1 MPRVRPFTGRKIVS
15 GLVGGVYKK
24 PPTGGGGGG
33 GPAFRSSSTAS
44 STTGSITV
52 SAPAG
57 TSSGD
62 QLILVFRSFH
72 DYKSGSAG
80 SLTSTGWT
88 SIVSGSNWQG
98 AGFAVYRKTAG
109 ASETSYAWGSGTNW
123 TTGNLSVIAISGA
136 AAIDVAGTF
145 SSNLVAPSVTTTTA
159 TDLLVYIAGE
169 SIGAITS
176 PSGMTSRVT
185 YANPAASLIATQTL
199 SATGATGTRTGTVSG
214 GFGYPQSVL
223 VAVK

>member
-1 MPRVRPFTGRKIVS
+1 MPGIRPFTGRRFTAGRVR
-15 GLVGGVYKK
+15 GAYT

-33 GPAFRSSSTAS
+33 GPAFRASSTAA

-57 TSSGD
+57 TASGD

-72 DYKSGSAG
+72 DAKSGSAG

-88 SIVSGSNWQG
+88 SVVVGSSWTG
-98 AGFAVYRKTAG
+98 SGFAVYRKTAG
-109 ASETSYAWGSGTNW
+109 ASETSYVWGSGANW

-136 AAIDVAGTF
+136 AAIDVAGTRTGT
-145 SSNLVAPSVTTTTA
+145 LVAPSVTTTTS

-169 SIGAITS
+169 SIGAITP
-176 PSGMTSRVT
+176 PSGMTSRVS
-185 YANPAASLIATQTL
+185 YANPAAVLIATQTL
-199 SATGATGTRTGTVSG
+199 SASGATGTRTGTVSG
-214 GFGYPQSVL
+214 GSGNSESLL